1 MTSSYKFVTQ
11 KTVALHV
18 ASYVNNG
25 LHCCR
30 EWLVFVDVNFRGL
43 VAWVGLVMSLTLCC
57 FCCALQTGLPLGVV
71 PEAIPS
77 MRPCW
82 VGGERTQVSPEGADG
97 WRGQKYAYILLLLE
111 VCSFWNVLPC
121 KSCQECSLCLCMYV
135 CVCVCEERER
145 EGWGACWVVTQHTR
159 YATFVGPINHLRC
172 ENMLV
177 LYPLP
182 VNNLLAIAVFLCW
195 VLGHEYNYW
204 PLPMNMVRWIEW
216 MFVSIYW
223 GLWSK
228 YSLGEQWSRTNT
240 LWRAD
245 RVEICQEFTW
255 VGSLWSL
262 KCTLASALQNT
273 CRERERER
281 E

>member
-1 MTSSYKFVTQ
+1 
-11 KTVALHV
+11 
-18 ASYVNNG
+18 
-25 LHCCR
+25 
-30 EWLVFVDVNFRGL
+30 
-43 VAWVGLVMSLTLCC
+43 MSLSLCC

-97 WRGQKYAYILLLLE
+97 WRAQKYAYVIIASLFLLKRAALQELPGVFSVFMY
-111 VCSFWNVLPC
+111 VCMC
-121 KSCQECSLCLCMYV
+121 V
-135 CVCVCEERER
+135 CVCVWRERER
-145 EGWGACWVVTQHTR
+145 GGWGACWVVTQHTR

-177 LYPLP
+177 LDPLP
-182 VNNLLAIAVFLCW
+182 VNNLLTMAVFLCW

-204 PLPMNMVRWIEW
+204 PLPMNMARWIEW

-223 GLWSK
+223 GLWSRC
-228 YSLGEQWSRTNT
+228 SLGEQWSRTNT

-262 KCTLASALQNT
+262 KCTLASAL
-273 CRERERER
+273 
-281 E
+281 

>member
-1 MTSSYKFVTQ
+1 MLFLLCLTDRPAFRCGARSHSKHAPLLSGRWAYTS
-11 KTVALHV
+11 
-18 ASYVNNG
+18 
-25 LHCCR
+25 
-30 EWLVFVDVNFRGL
+30 
-43 VAWVGLVMSLTLCC
+43 VAWGGGWMERAKICLYIIIARSLFLLKRT
-57 FCCALQTGLPLGVV
+57 ALQELPGVF
-71 PEAIPS
+71 S
-77 MRPCW
+77 
-82 VGGERTQVSPEGADG
+82 
-97 WRGQKYAYILLLLE
+97 
-111 VCSFWNVLPC
+111 
-121 KSCQECSLCLCMYV
+121 
-135 CVCVCEERER
+135 RER

-182 VNNLLAIAVFLCW
+182 VNNLLAMAVFLCW
-195 VLGHEYNYW
+195 VLGHEYNYR
-204 PLPMNMVRWIEW
+204 PLPMNMARWIEW
-216 MFVSIYW
+216 IFVSIYW
-223 GLWSK
+223 GLWSRC
-228 YSLGEQWSRTNT
+228 SLGEQWLRTNT

-245 RVEICQEFTW
+245 GVEICQEFTW